1 MTYPSWALERP
12 LRTPTL
18 QGKHV
23 TLRPVCAEHSSVI
36 TEACSVPDI
45 ARGFGLPSPATPE
58 AGSAYVTMMVRMR
71 EAGITLPFMVY
82 DREEVVVGHAGL
94 TLRDIGH
101 GKATLGYWILPDHRG
116 LGYAS
121 DALRIATE
129 WLLSQEGVYRATLHI
144 ETWNA
149 PSAAVAESVGYVYE
163 ATLKRW
169 EKIAGEPR
177 DMMVYTR
184 LR

>member
-12 LRTPTL
+12 LKTPTL
-18 QGKHV
+18 QGKLV
-23 TLRPVCAEHSSVI
+23 TLRPVTAEHAAVI
-36 TEACSVPDI
+36 AEACSVPDI
-45 ARGFGLPSPATPE
+45 ARGFGLPSSATPE
-58 AGSAYVTMMVRMR
+58 AGSAYVTMMIRMR
-71 EAGITLPFMVY
+71 EAGITLPFMIY
-82 DREEVVVGHAGL
+82 AHDGNVVGHAGF

-101 GKATLGYWILPDHRG
+101 GKATLGYWVLPAYRG

-121 DALRIATE
+121 DALRTATD
-129 WLLSQEGVYRATLHI
+129 WLLSQEGVFRATLHI

-149 PSAAVAESVGYVYE
+149 SSAAVAEAVGYTYE

-177 DMMVYTR
+177 DMMIYSR
-184 LR
+184 FR